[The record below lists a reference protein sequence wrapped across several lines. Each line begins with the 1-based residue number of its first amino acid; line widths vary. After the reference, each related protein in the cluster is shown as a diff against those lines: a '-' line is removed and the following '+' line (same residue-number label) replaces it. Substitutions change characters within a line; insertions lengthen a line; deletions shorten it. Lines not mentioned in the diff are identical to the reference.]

1 MFPGTNTRVLVS
13 GLKKRV
19 VLMVTGITVA
29 AVLGFTAWTGLGAA
43 TASADSGALVIND
56 FGCLLLDG
64 NGNIVFTTSSH
75 ALNTQNANRNRVLK
89 CSAKGV
95 PNSTGEAAHF
105 DFKSTGYLCNAM
117 GILTSNWHNKVSKSG
132 NATLT
137 CLVP

>member
-1 MFPGTNTRVLVS
+1 MFPATNTWVLVS

-19 VLMVTGITVA
+19 VLTVAGITVA
-29 AVLGFTAWTGLGAA
+29 AVLGFTALAGLGVGVAHA
-43 TASADSGALVIND
+43 GNGALVIND

-64 NGNIVFTTSSH
+64 DGEIVFTSSSH
-75 ALNTQNANRNRVLK
+75 ALNTQNENRNRVLK
-89 CSAKGV
+89 CSIKSVA
-95 PNSTGEAAHF
+95 NSTGKAAHF